1 VKCIGC
7 REREAIESE
16 WNSSMCDDCL
26 VAVKSARKKMEAGM
40 SPADLGQQELECAM
54 SWMEN
59 LVGSAILG
67 STLMNVGA
75 RGAIGAVSFI
85 EEGSIERSWRREA
98 LGK

>member
-1 VKCIGC
+1 
-7 REREAIESE
+7 
-16 WNSSMCDDCL
+16 
-26 VAVKSARKKMEAGM
+26 
-40 SPADLGQQELECAM
+40 M